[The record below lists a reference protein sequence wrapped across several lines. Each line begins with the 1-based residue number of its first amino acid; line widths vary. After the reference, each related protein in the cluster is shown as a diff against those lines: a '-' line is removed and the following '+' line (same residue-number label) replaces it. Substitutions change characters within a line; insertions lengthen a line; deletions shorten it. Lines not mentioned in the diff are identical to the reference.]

1 MTKPSTTRLPNPALA
16 AEKLLGRV
24 EYAGTATNLNKVV
37 SLWPKLSVVEEDLDG
52 AGYLLPI
59 GELGGTILVNRAD
72 KEERKRFTIAH
83 ELGHWVL
90 GLALKKATG
99 HFSQPKSAPHA
110 AIERWCDQF
119 ATNLLMPESMIKAVF
134 ALRDPVLVLDSLA
147 HAASKFK
154 VSELALFIRV
164 WEVLRFQVAFV
175 ALSGTSGRPDAQVE
189 KSFADEQAQ
198 KALENALREPAVIN
212 QLTSQQ
218 IIYFSLTYA
227 EGKVKCF
234 GRRLSLSRILLVLIW
249 PIKTLTAI

>member
-1 MTKPSTTRLPNPALA
+1 MTESSTTRLPNPSLA
-16 AEKLLGRV
+16 AEKLLDRV
-24 EYAGTATNLNKVV
+24 QWTGQATDLAKVV
-37 SLWPKLSVVEEDLDG
+37 SLWPNLSVVEEDLDG

-90 GLALKKATG
+90 GLALKKRTG

-119 ATNLLMPESMIKAVF
+119 ATNLLMPESMIREGIA
-134 ALRDPVLVLDSLA
+134 RHSPILVLDSLA

-154 VSELALFIRV
+154 VSEQALFIRV

-175 ALSGTSGRPDAQVE
+175 VLSGTSGRHDARIE

-198 KALENALREPAVIN
+198 RALENALGMPEVVD
-212 QLTSQQ
+212 QLISPQ
-218 IIYFSLTYA
+218 IIYFSLSYA

-234 GRRLSLSRILLVLIW
+234 GRQLGLGRILLILEW
-249 PIKTLTAI
+249 PK